1 MRSFSFYWLDVFTF
15 DAAGGD
21 PLVIVDAADALEPA
35 QMRLIAGEFGVS
47 ATAFLLEPLDPTLSA
62 RLRAFTP
69 THERRVEGGPLV
81 GAVALL
87 AQLRASDLL
96 GRYGVT
102 LMIETGDDARP
113 GEARKTQSGS
123 LYASAAVPIPLPL
136 PVPPEPSAALLAA
149 ALSLNVAEIGFGA
162 HRPCVCG
169 SPARFLFAPVA
180 NRAALAGARMR
191 EPQFSKLVGDAA
203 GVCLYTMD
211 TIDPASAVDLKVLS
225 RTDDPGRLRTPDAAA
240 IAFAAVAATFERPED
255 GEHEIVIDRRDELG
269 RCARTTLSMSI
280 ARGALDAVAVGGR
293 VRLFGEGVLR
303 L

>member
-1 MRSFSFYWLDVFTF
+1 MRSFSFYWLDVFAF
-15 DAAGGD
+15 DAASGD
-21 PLVIVDAADALEPA
+21 PLVVVDAADALEPA

-47 ATAFLLEPLDPTLSA
+47 ATAFLLEPLDPTHSA

-69 THERRVEGGPLV
+69 THERRVEGGSLV

-96 GRYGVT
+96 GRHGVT
-102 LMIETGDDARP
+102 LLIEAGDDALP
-113 GEARKTQSGS
+113 GEARKTQSGF
-123 LYASAAVPIPLPL
+123 LYASAAVPIP
-136 PVPPEPSAALLAA
+136 PPPSIASESSAARLAA
-149 ALSLNVAEIGFGA
+149 ALSLDLAEIGFGA

-191 EPQFSKLVGDAA
+191 EPQFSALPGDAA

-211 TIDPASAVDLKVLS
+211 TIDPASAIDLKVLS
-225 RTDDPGRLRTPDAAA
+225 RADDPGTLRAPDAAA
-240 IAFAAVAATFERPED
+240 IAFAAVAAMFERPED

-269 RCARTTLSMSI
+269 RRARTTLSMSVM
-280 ARGALDAVAVGGR
+280 RGALGAVAVGGR